1 VQTAGIRLRS
11 YRAEDVD
18 AMHALDVVCFE
29 RPFRFTRGAMRRFAE
44 ANHARVVIAEVDDA
58 LAGFVIVQAEEDEE
72 VRTGYVVTLDVE
84 PAFRRRGIAGV
95 LMSEVERLARLD
107 GCDAMVLHGFTGND
121 AAIRFYANAGFV
133 RSDRVEG
140 FYAPGVDAW
149 VYSKRLPP
157 TVE

>member
-1 VQTAGIRLRS
+1 M
-11 YRAEDVD
+11 Y
-18 AMHALDVVCFE
+18 ALDVACFE
-29 RPFRFTRGAMRRFAE
+29 KPFRFTRGAMRRFAE
-44 ANHARVVIAEVDDA
+44 AKKARVVVAEEDGA
-58 LAGFVIVQAEEDEE
+58 LVGFVILEVEENDEG
-72 VRTGYVVTLDVE
+72 RNGYVVTLDVE

-95 LMSEVERLARLD
+95 LMREVERLARRD
-107 GCDAMVLHGFTGND
+107 GFDAMVLHVFTGND

-133 RSDRVEG
+133 RSHRVEG